1 MEKNNKKRPRRQS
14 SSDKMQEQGQS
25 EKQQQQQQQDKRPKK
40 KTTSTKSKEQQV
52 VDTDLARRFLPS
64 KKRNQVNKDKLSNI
78 QSQMNEISQKMERE
92 LIRHFRLMKIEEA
105 RKKKD
110 KK

>member
-25 EKQQQQQQQDKRPKK
+25 EKQQQQDKRPKK
-40 KTTSTKSKEQQV
+40 KTTSNKSKEQQV
-52 VDTDLARRFLPS
+52 VDTDIARRFLPS
-64 KKRNQVNKDKLSNI
+64 KKRNQVNKDQLSNI
-78 QSQMNEISQKMERE
+78 QSQLNEISQKMERE
-92 LIRHFRLMKIEEA
+92 LIRHFRLMKIEDA

-110 KK
+110 KKMM

>member
-25 EKQQQQQQQDKRPKK
+25 EKQQQDKRPKK
-40 KTTSTKSKEQQV
+40 KTTSNKSKEQQV

-64 KKRNQVNKDKLSNI
+64 KKRNQVNKDQLSNI
-78 QSQMNEISQKMERE
+78 QSQLNEISQKMERE

>member
-1 MEKNNKKRPRRQS
+1 MEKNNKKRPRPKS

-25 EKQQQQQQQDKRPKK
+25 DKQQQDKRPKK
-40 KTTSTKSKEQQV
+40 KTTSNKSKEQQV

-64 KKRNQVNKDKLSNI
+64 KKRNQVNKDQLSNI
-78 QSQMNEISQKMERE
+78 QSQLNEISQKMERE

>member
-1 MEKNNKKRPRRQS
+1 MEKNNKKRPRPRRQS

-25 EKQQQQQQQDKRPKK
+25 EKQQQQDKRPKK
-40 KTTSTKSKEQQV
+40 KTTSNKSKEQQV
-52 VDTDLARRFLPS
+52 VDIDLARRFLPS
-64 KKRNQVNKDKLSNI
+64 KKRNQVNKDQLSNI
-78 QSQMNEISQKMERE
+78 QSQLNEISQKMERE
-92 LIRHFRLMKIEEA
+92 LIRNFRLMKIEEA

>member
-1 MEKNNKKRPRRQS
+1 MEKNKKKRPRRQS

-25 EKQQQQQQQDKRPKK
+25 EKQQQQDKRPKK
-40 KTTSTKSKEQQV
+40 KTTSTESKEQQV

-64 KKRNQVNKDKLSNI
+64 KKRNQVNKDQLSNI
-78 QSQMNEISQKMERE
+78 QSQLNEISQKMERE

-105 RKKKD
+105 RKKK
-110 KK
+110 

>member
-25 EKQQQQQQQDKRPKK
+25 EKQQQQDKRPKK
-40 KTTSTKSKEQQV
+40 KTTSNKSKEQQV
-52 VDTDLARRFLPS
+52 VDTDIARRFLPS
-64 KKRNQVNKDKLSNI
+64 KKRNQVNKDQLSNI
-78 QSQMNEISQKMERE
+78 QSQLNEISQKMERE
-92 LIRHFRLMKIEEA
+92 LIRHFRLMKIEDA

>member
-1 MEKNNKKRPRRQS
+1 MEKNNKKRPRPRRQS

-25 EKQQQQQQQDKRPKK
+25 EKQQQQDKRPKK
-40 KTTSTKSKEQQV
+40 KTTSNKSKEQQV

-64 KKRNQVNKDKLSNI
+64 KKRNQVNKDQLSNI
-78 QSQMNEISQKMERE
+78 QSQLNEISQKMERE

>member
-14 SSDKMQEQGQS
+14 SSDKMQEQRQS
-25 EKQQQQQQQDKRPKK
+25 EKQQQQQDKRPKK
-40 KTTSTKSKEQQV
+40 KTTSNKSNEQQV

-64 KKRNQVNKDKLSNI
+64 KKRNQVNKDQLSKI
-78 QSQMNEISQKMERE
+78 QSQLNEISQKMERE

>member
-1 MEKNNKKRPRRQS
+1 MEKNNKKRSRRQS
-14 SSDKMQEQGQS
+14 SRDKMQEQGQS
-25 EKQQQQQQQDKRPKK
+25 EKQQQDKRPKK
-40 KTTSTKSKEQQV
+40 KTISNKSKEQQV

-64 KKRNQVNKDKLSNI
+64 KKRNQVNKDQLSNI
-78 QSQMNEISQKMERE
+78 QSQLNEISQKMERE

>member
-1 MEKNNKKRPRRQS
+1 MEKNNKKRPRHQS

-25 EKQQQQQQQDKRPKK
+25 EKQQQDKRPKK
-40 KTTSTKSKEQQV
+40 KTTSNKSKEQQV

-64 KKRNQVNKDKLSNI
+64 KKRNQVKRDQLSNI
-78 QSQMNEISQKMERE
+78 QFQLNEISQKMERE

-105 RKKKD
+105 SKKKD

>member
-25 EKQQQQQQQDKRPKK
+25 EKQQQDKRPKK
-40 KTTSTKSKEQQV
+40 KTTSNKSKEQQV
-52 VDTDLARRFLPS
+52 VDIDLARRFLPS
-64 KKRNQVNKDKLSNI
+64 KKRNQVNKDQLSNI
-78 QSQMNEISQKMERE
+78 QSQLNEISQKMERE

>member
-25 EKQQQQQQQDKRPKK
+25 EKQQQQDKRPKK
-40 KTTSTKSKEQQV
+40 KTTSNKSKEQQV

-64 KKRNQVNKDKLSNI
+64 KKRNQVNKDQLSNI
-78 QSQMNEISQKMERE
+78 QSQLNEISQKMERE

>member
-25 EKQQQQQQQDKRPKK
+25 DKQQQDKRPKK
-40 KTTSTKSKEQQV
+40 KTTSNKSKEQQV

-64 KKRNQVNKDKLSNI
+64 KKRNQVNKDQLSNI
-78 QSQMNEISQKMERE
+78 QSQLNEISQKMERE